1 MVFTNKVL
9 IIGYGAV
16 ARSTLPI
23 LLRHI
28 KIPYRN
34 ITIIDFLNKKAELK
48 SWIRKGVHFYQE
60 KITPQNITK
69 ILSKYVDAGS
79 LIVDLA
85 WNIDC
90 IDILQ
95 WAHNNKVLY
104 VNASIEEWDPYSDI
118 HTKTSLEKSLYH
130 RYVMLS
136 EISKEWN
143 STTAVV
149 DHGANP
155 GLISHFVKQGIV
167 DIADRIIRQ
176 KKISKRK
183 AKILD
188 RLIKN
193 EKFARLAMEIGIKV
207 IHSSERDTQLS
218 NRTKDFDEFVNV
230 WSIEGIVEESIAP
243 VEIGWGTHEKELPK
257 FTINPDYGPK
267 NQIIIPQMGIN
278 TLARSWVP
286 NQEFVGMIITHGE
299 AYGISKMLT
308 LRRRNKVIYRP
319 TVHYAYLPANETMS
333 SLHDL
338 RCRGYELPMKKRIMN
353 DEITTGA
360 DTLGAL
366 IMGHV
371 YNSWWTGSI
380 LSIEEARKLVPHQNA
395 TTIQVAI
402 GVVSAIKWMIN
413 NPNKG
418 LCFPEDLPY
427 RDILSMAKPY
437 LGKFVSQPINWTPL
451 ANYQVFFKDNPE
463 ARLNEK
469 DMWQFKNFLFRP

>member
-16 ARSTLPI
+16 AKSTLPI

-34 ITIIDFLNKKAELK
+34 VTIIDFLDKKAELK
-48 SWIRKGVHFYQE
+48 SWIQKGAHFYQE

-79 LIVDLA
+79 LIIDLA

-167 DIADRIIRQ
+167 DIADSIIRQ
-176 KKISKRK
+176 KKVSKGK
-183 AKILD
+183 AKILE

-193 EKFARLAMEIGIKV
+193 EKFAHLAMAIGIKV

-243 VEIGWGTHEKELPK
+243 VEIGWGVHEKELPK
-257 FTINPDYGPK
+257 FTIKPDSGPK

-278 TLARSWVP
+278 TLVRSWVP

-308 LRRRNKVIYRP
+308 LRR
-319 TVHYAYLPANETMS
+319 
-333 SLHDL
+333 
-338 RCRGYELPMKKRIMN
+338 
-353 DEITTGA
+353 
-360 DTLGAL
+360 
-366 IMGHV
+366 
-371 YNSWWTGSI
+371 
-380 LSIEEARKLVPHQNA
+380 
-395 TTIQVAI
+395 
-402 GVVSAIKWMIN
+402 
-413 NPNKG
+413 
-418 LCFPEDLPY
+418 
-427 RDILSMAKPY
+427 
-437 LGKFVSQPINWTPL
+437 
-451 ANYQVFFKDNPE
+451 
-463 ARLNEK
+463 
-469 DMWQFKNFLFRP
+469 

>member
-1 MVFTNKVL
+1 MVFTNKIL

-16 ARSTLPI
+16 AKSVLPI

-28 KIPYRN
+28 KIPYKN
-34 ITIIDFLNKKAELK
+34 ITIIDFLDKKNELTA
-48 SWIRKGVHFYQE
+48 WMQKGVRFYQE
-60 KITPQNITK
+60 RITPQNITRV
-69 ILSKYVDAGS
+69 LFKYVGAGS
-79 LIVDLA
+79 LIIDLA

-136 EISKEWN
+136 EVSKEWN

-155 GLISHFVKQGIV
+155 GLISHFVKQGLV
-167 DIADRIIRQ
+167 DIAEKIIRQ
-176 KKISKRK
+176 KKVSLRK
-183 AKILD
+183 AKTLE

-193 EKFARLAMEIGIKV
+193 EEFARLAMEIGVKV
-207 IHSSERDTQLS
+207 IHSSERDTQVS
-218 NRTKDFDEFVNV
+218 NRTKVFDEFVNV

-243 VEIGWGTHEKELPK
+243 VEIGWGTHENELPK
-257 FTINPDYGPK
+257 FATRPVHGPK
-267 NQIIIPQMGIN
+267 NQIILPQMGIN

-286 NQEFVGMIITHGE
+286 DQEFVGMIITHGE

-308 LRRRNKVIYRP
+308 VQKGKEVIYRP
-319 TVHYAYLPANETMS
+319 TVHYVYLPANEVMS

-338 RCRGYELPMKKRIMN
+338 RCRGYELPVKKRIMN
-353 DEITTGA
+353 DEITMGA
-360 DTLGAL
+360 DILGAL
-366 IMGHV
+366 IMGYS
-371 YNSWWTGSI
+371 YNSWWTGSVMD
-380 LSIEEARKLVPHQNA
+380 IEESRSLVAHQNA

-418 LCFPEDLPY
+418 LCYPEDLPY
-427 RDILSMAKPY
+427 KEVLFMAKPY
-437 LGKFVSQPINWTPL
+437 LGKFLSQPINWTPV

-463 ARLNEK
+463 AQLDEK
-469 DMWQFKNFLFRP
+469 DVWQFKNFLFRP